1 MTKAYFYYR
10 NGTIAAFKLYGHTDD
25 CGNEDARIVC
35 AAISSAAYMT
45 ANTITEIIGVKA
57 DIDLTDSFMRIDV
70 AEPEKAKT
78 VLEGFKLHIQGLAE
92 QYPNFIQITTE
103 V

>member
-1 MTKAYFYYR
+1 MTKAYFYQR
-10 NGTIAAFKLYGHTDD
+10 KGVISAFKLYGHTDD
-25 CGNEDARIVC
+25 EGNEEARIVC

-45 ANTITEIIGVKA
+45 ANTITEILGLKA

-70 AEPEKAKT
+70 VEPEKAKV
-78 VLEGFKLHIQGLAE
+78 VLEGFKLHIQSLAE

>member
-10 NGTIAAFKLYGHTDD
+10 NGTICAFKLCGHTDD
-25 CGNEDARIVC
+25 EGDDEARIVC

-45 ANTITEIIGVKA
+45 ANTITEIIGAEV
-57 DIDLTDSFMRIDV
+57 DLDLTDSFMRIDIKQ
-70 AEPEKAKT
+70 PELTKAI
-78 VLEGFKLHIQGLAE
+78 LEGFKLHIEGLAE
-92 QYPNFIQITTE
+92 QYPNFIQISTE